1 MHRGVRL
8 SETTPNGLCF
18 ALPWAADTADI
29 EQRGIIVN
37 GGGTAVAR
45 TAAKMRKNDVRI
57 STLVWLRLRAKRCVL
72 PTVCN
77 RQANDRTPIL
87 TAHSEKPRPAARCG
101 KMAV

>member
-1 MHRGVRL
+1 MRRGMRL

-18 ALPWAADTADI
+18 ALPWTDTADI
-29 EQRGIIVN
+29 EQRGLVY
-37 GGGTAVAR
+37 GGGAAVAR
-45 TAAKMRKNDVRI
+45 TAAKMRKNDVQI

-101 KMAV
+101 KMAVGK